1 MVSDETCVRAPEDA
15 LSELAERLVDT
26 GMPWNSPAPALAI
39 PCATDSWSTS
49 MR

>member
-1 MVSDETCVRAPEDA
+1 MTSEATGVRAPADSF
-15 LSELAERLVDT
+15 SELAERLVET
-26 GMPWNSPAPALAI
+26 GMPWKTPAPTFAI